1 MIKNFV
7 LGLTFATSLAAGS
20 AEAAN
25 LVLNGSF
32 ESGLTGWTQ
41 TNSPA
46 AFPVTTILYGAA
58 QPYPVGAFGE
68 AIPQQNAPTNSP
80 DAVGLRAAYF
90 VSDFSNLETLSQSI
104 FLTPGEYQIGFSTY
118 APRNGYANAGD
129 AAFVGSIAG
138 VNLASYNVSAGP
150 VAVWQTFA
158 GAMTIASAGDYMV
171 SFSFLTNGA
180 PSKDIVIDQVYV
192 IEGNPPPPVP
202 EPTSLALL
210 GSALLGAGALRRRRR

>member
-1 MIKNFV
+1 MVKNVV
-7 LGLTFATSLAAGS
+7 LAVIVAVSCASGT

-32 ESGLTGWTQ
+32 EDGLTGWTK
-41 TNSPA
+41 TNVPA
-46 AFPVTTILYGAA
+46 SYPVTTILYGAA

-80 DAVGLRAAYF
+80 DAAGLRAAYF
-90 VSDFSNLETLSQSI
+90 VSDFSNVETLSQSI
-104 FLTPGEYQIGFSTY
+104 FLTPGVYQIGFSTY

-138 VNLASYNVSAGP
+138 FDLASYNVSTGP
-150 VAVWQTFA
+150 VAQWQTFA
-158 GAMTIASAGDYMV
+158 GATTITTAGNYLV
-171 SFSFLTNGA
+171 SFSFLTNNH

-192 IEGNPPPPVP
+192 IEGNPSVP
-202 EPTSLALL
+202 EPTSLVLL
-210 GSALLGAGALRRRRR
+210 GSALLGAGVLRRRRR